1 MTGYK
6 KISIV
11 IPIYNEKATL
21 RKLITRVKKAN
32 TLGLTKEIVLVD
44 DGSTDGTRK
53 ILTELAGRNVKTI
66 LLKKNHGKG
75 YALRQGFKATTG
87 DIVLIQ
93 DADLEYDPSDYVTL
107 LQPFISRGADVVY
120 GSRFLSSEARRVLF
134 FWHLVVNK
142 LLTLLSNILSNLNIS
157 DMETGYKVFRGELIR
172 KLASQL
178 VSDRFGFEPEIT
190 ARIAKMKNLTIYEVG
205 ISYAGRTYS
214 EGKKI
219 SWRDGAL
226 AFWQIIYYNLFV

>member
-1 MTGYK
+1 MMRLK

-11 IPIYNEKATL
+11 IPVYNEKSTIK
-21 RKLITRVKKAN
+21 KLIRKVRDAN
-32 TLGLTKEIVLVD
+32 TMGMTKEIVVVD
-44 DGSTDGTRK
+44 DGSTDGTRAVLKTLSGRDLK
-53 ILTELAGRNVKTI
+53 II
-66 LLKKNHGKG
+66 SLKHNHGKG

-93 DADLEYDPSDYVTL
+93 DADLEYDPSDYPTL
-107 LQPFISRGADVVY
+107 LSPFISRGADVVY

-172 KLASQL
+172 KIAPRLI
-178 VSDRFGFEPEIT
+178 SDRFGFEPEIT
-190 ARIAKMKNLTIYEVG
+190 ARIAKEKNLTIYEVG

-219 SWRDGAL
+219 SWRDGAM